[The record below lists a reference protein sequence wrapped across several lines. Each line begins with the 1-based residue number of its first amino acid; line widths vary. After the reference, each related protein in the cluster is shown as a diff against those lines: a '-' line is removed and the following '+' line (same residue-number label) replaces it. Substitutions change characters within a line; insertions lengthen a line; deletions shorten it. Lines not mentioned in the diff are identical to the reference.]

1 MNGGRVT
8 SMNQRPAPAADL
20 NAATAATEAIEAILR
35 PRSVA
40 VIGASAERHTLG
52 NQVLHNLRRFGFDG
66 EVTCVHPRARSVD
79 DWPAVPSVADLPADL
94 DVAMVSLPA
103 SAVSGVLTGLDA
115 QGCRSAV
122 VPTAGFTDQVLAELD
137 EASSRLRMRYN
148 GPNCL
153 GVLSVAA
160 RAPLWTPSFRMDL
173 PAGNVAI
180 VSQSGSAAISI
191 TTCPGLGWSRVISS
205 GNETSITTADYL
217 NWLADDEATDVVG
230 LVIEGIKDAGAF
242 AAAVGRMHAAGKP
255 VVALKVGRTPQGS
268 RAAQAHTGVLISN
281 YDGYQAFF
289 RRVGVPAVLDYDD
302 MVASLQAFSARP
314 ARESSGT
321 TIGVLAI
328 SGGQSAL
335 ACDLAIENGLGLA
348 DFTDET
354 ASRMRAALPDI
365 DGQNPVDIGATVG
378 AERRNPGDALSAML
392 GDPGVDSVL
401 VVQDAHERLAIWP
414 EHTYMDHVRT
424 VVDISR
430 AATKPIV
437 LASSASAGIHP
448 LLRDLVSDSPVP
460 FVRGLRAGVTALR
473 SLGSWRQNTPTDRAL
488 TPPASLDE
496 LRAEL
501 LGVSGPVGY
510 HLTRRI
516 MDAYRLPAVPSAL
529 AADADAAVALADRT
543 GYPLVVKIASPD
555 VPHRADVGGVVVG
568 IRDERELRQALAQ
581 IAQQVAAAR
590 PGARIEGFELQP
602 QVAAGTEALL
612 GFTVEPPV
620 GAMVVVGTGGALTEL
635 TRDRAADLAPVS
647 LAEATAMIARTG
659 LGRLLG
665 GYRDLVVPTDIR
677 PLAHL
682 VQQVASLAA
691 DLQDVLSAA
700 DFNPSFVTSPSGQVQ
715 IADALLIARART

>member
-1 MNGGRVT
+1 MSER
-8 SMNQRPAPAADL
+8 SAPAADL
-20 NAATAATEAIEAILR
+20 HAAIAAILR

-52 NQVLHNLRRFGFDG
+52 NQVLDNLRRFGFEG
-66 EVTCVHPRARSVD
+66 EVTCVHPRAASID
-79 DWPAVPSVADLPADL
+79 GWPAVPSVSDLPAGL
-94 DVAMVSLPA
+94 DVAMVSVPA
-103 SAVSGVLTGLDA
+103 SAVVGMLTELDGH
-115 QGCRSAV
+115 GCPSAV
-122 VPTAGFTDQVLAELD
+122 VPAAGFGDADVAEL
-137 EASSRLRMRYN
+137 ETAASRLRIRFN

-153 GVLSVAA
+153 GVMSVAA

-191 TTCPGLGWSRVISS
+191 TTCPGLGWSRVVSS
-205 GNETSITTADYL
+205 GNETSITAADYL
-217 NWLADDEATDVVG
+217 SWLADDEATDAVG
-230 LVIEGIKDAGAF
+230 LVIEGIKDASAF
-242 AAAVGRMHAAGKP
+242 AAAVARMHEAGKP

-281 YDGYQAFF
+281 YDGYRAFF
-289 RRVGVPAVLDYDD
+289 RRLGVPAVLDYDD

-314 ARESSGT
+314 ARKCRGT

-335 ACDLAIENGLGLA
+335 ACDLAIENGLQLA

-354 ASRMRAALPDI
+354 ASRMRSALPDI

-378 AERRNPGDALSAML
+378 AERRNPGDALAAML

-401 VVQDAHERLAIWP
+401 VIQDAHERLAIWP
-414 EHTYMDHVRT
+414 EHTYVDHVRT
-424 VVDISR
+424 VVETSR
-430 AATKPIV
+430 TATKPIV

-448 LLRDLVSDSPVP
+448 LLQDLVSDSPIP

-473 SLGSWRQNTPTDRAL
+473 SLGSWRQNTTSVPL
-488 TPPASLDE
+488 PPPAGLAE
-496 LRAEL
+496 LRAGL
-501 LGVSGPVGY
+501 RGVTGPVGY

-516 MDAYRLPAVPSAL
+516 MEAYQLPAVPSVL
-529 AADADAAVALADRT
+529 AADADSAATQAERI
-543 GYPLVVKIASPD
+543 GYPLVAKIASPD
-555 VPHRADVGGVVVG
+555 VPHRADVGGVIVG
-568 IRDERELRQALAQ
+568 IRDERELRQALARL
-581 IAQQVAAAR
+581 AQQVAAVR
-590 PGARIEGFELQP
+590 PDARIEGFELQP

-612 GFTVEPPV
+612 GCTVEPPV

-635 TRDRAADLAPVS
+635 IGDRAADLAPVS
-647 LAEATAMIARTG
+647 LDEATAMIAGTE

-665 GYRDLVVPTDIR
+665 GYRNLVVPTDIR
-677 PLAHL
+677 PLARV
-682 VQQVASLAA
+682 VQQVASLAG
-691 DLQDVLSAA
+691 DLRDVLSAA

-715 IADALLIARART
+715 IADALFIARART